1 MTLIYPERVR
11 TFEQLGNY
19 YKECERNF
27 TLRKFMPNV
36 PIVAR
41 LDIRAAHSFC
51 KGLEKPYSQ
60 AFMDCMKYTA
70 LELGKEFNPIFSYIQ
85 SDEITLCFYT
95 NQLMFDGTVQKYI
108 SNLSA
113 YASVMFNKRVYELIH
128 SHTKKS
134 PTFDCRVFQVSSI
147 QEVFD
152 NIVWRQIDA
161 MKNSVSLLA
170 CNHFS
175 PKELSGKSTKDR
187 KEMLADIGVDWNV
200 INDNNQQFTRGAFFK
215 RISVTKKVDFPI
227 TDKILTQNPNI
238 IKIDGEYFVNRNEW
252 NEIIVPRL
260 SRITEDVN
268 ALEIIEKVFSNEVIT
283 C

>member
-1 MTLIYPERVR
+1 MNLKYPERAR
-11 TFEQLGNY
+11 TFDELGNY
-19 YKECERNF
+19 FKECERNF
-27 TLRKFMPNV
+27 TLRKFIPNV

-60 AFMDCMKYTA
+60 VFMDCMKYTC
-70 LELGKEFNPIFSYIQ
+70 LELGKEFNPMFLYAQ
-85 SDEITLCFYT
+85 SDELTICFH
-95 NQLMFDGTVQKYI
+95 NSPLMFDGTVQKYI

-113 YASVMFNKRVYELIH
+113 YASVMFNKRVRELIP
-128 SHTKKS
+128 SHVNKS

-152 NIVWRQIDA
+152 NVVWRQIDA

-187 KEMLADIGVDWNV
+187 KEMLANIGVDWN
-200 INDNNQQFTRGAFFK
+200 IISDTNQQFARGAFFK
-215 RISVTKKVDFPI
+215 RKAVDKKVDFPI
-227 TDKILTQNPNI
+227 TDKILAKNPNI
-238 IKIDGEYFVNRNEW
+238 SKLGDDYYVRRNEW
-252 NEIIVPRL
+252 NEVIVPRL
-260 SRITEDVN
+260 SKITEDDE
-268 ALEIIEKVFSNEVIT
+268 ALDIIEQVFSNHIMY
-283 C
+283 